1 MNTKKNFSRII
12 ISLFVWMLLLPPA
25 LQAQQKSQVPAVQS
39 DPETGWW
46 QSLPKEEKRNYTVIT
61 SAALVGLWGLATWDY
76 GSSGMHLSSE
86 GWFEQDS
93 KHGGADKLGHFWFTY
108 SFADALSALYES
120 YGYDAE
126 TAHRY
131 GALSSWTVQMAME
144 VGDASSESQGFS
156 WEDSVVNTVGALTSI
171 LMYNYPE
178 INRKIDFRMEYV
190 FNVKIEGIFDD
201 YSNHFYSLALKL
213 NGFDSLED
221 TFLKYFELHAGYYT
235 RGYEN
240 TDNDK
245 RAIYGGI
252 SLNFSRLFSQYGYHK
267 TGKVLEYFQVLYS
280 TLKVT
285 HEL

>member
-1 MNTKKNFSRII
+1 
-12 ISLFVWMLLLPPA
+12 MLLLPSA
-25 LQAQQKSQVPAVQS
+25 LLAQQNNQTPDQASVQS
-39 DPETGWW
+39 GWW
-46 QSLPKEEKRNYTVIT
+46 QNLPKEEKLNYTVIS

-76 GSSGMHLSSE
+76 GSSGLHLSSE

-108 SFADALSALYES
+108 SFSDALSALYES
-120 YGYDAE
+120 YGYDVK
-126 TAHRY
+126 TANRY

-144 VGDASSESQGFS
+144 VGDASSDSQGFS
-156 WEDSVVNTVGALTSI
+156 WEDSVVNTVGALTSV
-171 LMYNYPE
+171 LMYNFPE
-178 INRKIDFRMEYV
+178 LDRKIDFRMEYV

-201 YSNHFYSLALKL
+201 YSNHFYSIALKL
-213 NGFDSLED
+213 DGFDSLED

-240 TDNDK
+240 SDDDK
-245 RAIYGGI
+245 RAVYGGI

-267 TGKVLEYFQVLYS
+267 TGKVLEYFQLPYS